1 MDEHA
6 LATTRRQHRWRYAV
20 AWLLALL
27 CSQTQAEQAMRG
39 AWLPLHDDSTPAAAM
54 AAYRHGDFQ
63 RFDPSQLTRL
73 PADGSWIVLTAEPP
87 WVGSE
92 RQLSIYPPTAGDVT
106 LYDADGTG
114 RVPPSDGHGRLSF
127 RLDADLPASQPML
140 LRFAPFRANAPVSF
154 TLQDRDEY
162 EHDDARRL
170 ALASACLAT
179 MLAMA
184 LMAAYFALVLSDRTL
199 VWYVGHVVCAA
210 LLHGIRTGYV
220 VDPLGW
226 PPSMAA
232 SLGGMAA
239 ALSMMFAALFAAR
252 FCQLKRYATWLHPVV
267 FALAL
272 GMGTI
277 ALLLV
282 SRLPL
287 LEDVALALLEPL
299 RLVCAAFLLLTSVVA
314 WIRGARHA
322 WFFLLGWTPWL
333 VITALR
339 SSQAGGALPH
349 AIWLGDASLA
359 ASAFQA
365 VALSLGLADRAL
377 HARRDRDVVQELAD
391 YDALTK
397 ILNRRAWTERAQAQF
412 VTGPCQPLALLFMD
426 LDNFKTLN
434 DRLGHA
440 AGDRALIAVAAA
452 LRQELRPGDLLGR
465 YGGEE
470 FVAVLRC
477 IDQNHAMQVA
487 TRLCRRV
494 NRLELPVDGKGL
506 MLSISIGVAIRMPED
521 TIASLTERADQAM
534 YTAKLNGRNR
544 VQLEGRFKH
553 EVERRGVSTEAHRRR
568 D

>member
-1 MDEHA
+1 
-6 LATTRRQHRWRYAV
+6 
-20 AWLLALL
+20 
-27 CSQTQAEQAMRG
+27 MRA
-39 AWLPLHDDSTPAAAM
+39 AWLPLRSADTPSIAM

-63 RFDPSQLTRL
+63 RFDPTQLIRL
-73 PADGSWIVLTAEPP
+73 PAEGSWLVLTAEPP

-92 RQLSIYPPTAGDVT
+92 RQLSIYPPTAGDVR
-106 LYDADGTG
+106 LYDADGAG
-114 RVPPSDGHGRLSF
+114 RIPPSDSHGRLSF
-127 RLDADLPASQPML
+127 RLDADVPASQPML
-140 LRFAPFRANAPVSF
+140 LRFAPFDASIPVSF

-162 EHDDARRL
+162 ERDDAHRL

-199 VWYVGHVVCAA
+199 IWYVGHVICAA
-210 LLHGIRTGYV
+210 LFHGIRTGYV
-220 VDPLGW
+220 VEPLGW
-226 PPSMAA
+226 PPQIATLLGPIA
-232 SLGGMAA
+232 S
-239 ALSMMFAALFAAR
+239 ALSMMFAALFATR

-267 FALAL
+267 LALAV
-272 GMGTI
+272 GMGSI
-277 ALLLV
+277 AALLV
-282 SRLPL
+282 SHLPL
-287 LEDVALALLEPL
+287 LEDAAHTLLEPL
-299 RLVCAAFLLLTSVVA
+299 RLLCAAFLLLASVIA
-314 WIRGARHA
+314 WLRGARHA

-349 AIWLGDASLA
+349 AVWLGDASLA

-365 VALSLGLADRAL
+365 LALSLGLADRAL
-377 HARRDRDVVQELAD
+377 HARRDREVVQELAD

-440 AGDRALIAVAAA
+440 AGDRALMSVASA

-477 IDQNHAMQVA
+477 IDQNHALQVA

-494 NRLELPVDGKGL
+494 NRLEIPVDGKGL
-506 MLSISIGVAIRMPED
+506 TLSISIGVAIRMPED
-521 TIASLTERADQAM
+521 TVASLAERADQAM
-534 YTAKLNGRNR
+534 YAAKLNGRNR
-544 VQLEGRFKH
+544 VQLEERFNR
-553 EVERRGVSTEAHRRR
+553 EVERRGNAPEVHRHRE
-568 D
+568 